1 MLLMLLLSCLGLSN
15 FSDSNLEIKEIDNVD
30 TCITESAQGLE
41 DDQEDQAALIEETF
55 DNFNIPKKI
64 GAAAIVNALAESNLK
79 PELVGDNGNSVGLFQ
94 LNSLGLGKGLS
105 VDQRSNPNLNVTI
118 VAIQVLKNNKLLRLE
133 KSGLEIPELTSV
145 FTQEIMRPSN
155 IELRKLERKNY
166 L

>member
-1 MLLMLLLSCLGLSN
+1 M
-15 FSDSNLEIKEIDNVD
+15 
-30 TCITESAQGLE
+30 
-41 DDQEDQAALIEETF
+41 
-55 DNFNIPKKI
+55 
-64 GAAAIVNALAESNLK
+64 
-79 PELVGDNGNSVGLFQ
+79 VGDNGNSVGLFQ

-155 IELRKLERKNY
+155 IELRKLERKKLSLKIFPNSIPDCQ
-166 L
+166 